1 MEYFNIRYEC
11 NDAKDDYSAQLKKG
25 EATGGLFPS
34 WMSSEEIDHVE
45 DINEQGQGDDFGDD
59 DGIDDEDYGVNKYT
73 TMGPKGRLIKAQM
86 DATENSVKNA
96 GWLDSSPDGLAK
108 INISPIQPEV
118 TQPGSKWKITVQ
130 DKRQE
135 IITERNTH
143 LSTTTANSR
152 SHSTNVTENEVKI
165 VDQSY
170 LRHDF
175 KAKDKAT

>member
-1 MEYFNIRYEC
+1 
-11 NDAKDDYSAQLKKG
+11 
-25 EATGGLFPS
+25 
-34 WMSSEEIDHVE
+34 
-45 DINEQGQGDDFGDD
+45 
-59 DGIDDEDYGVNKYT
+59 
-73 TMGPKGRLIKAQM
+73 
-86 DATENSVKNA
+86 
-96 GWLDSSPDGLAK
+96 
-108 INISPIQPEV
+108 V

-152 SHSTNVTENEVKI
+152 YHSTNVTENEVKI

-175 KAKDKAT
+175 K